1 MDHLAANPFNIN
13 LHSTPSPM
21 GASPIGSPLEIII
34 RNCLAQT
41 DAKSRPLTLQRGK
54 ATIPLKVNVPFH
66 SSLLRPGV
74 ESFRYFLEQSIPEE
88 LVIPEKLIGKYI
100 PNLTAKPFELTKE
113 YLEDVY
119 ELTQSFKVKS
129 LLADVRIL
137 SLSSLRFE
145 THG

>member
-13 LHSTPSPM
+13 VPPTPSPV
-21 GASPIGSPLEIII
+21 GASPIGSPLEIVI

-41 DAKSRPLTLQRGK
+41 DSKARPLTLQRGK

-100 PNLTAKPFELTKE
+100 PNLTAKPFELNRR
-113 YLEDVY
+113 YLENVY
-119 ELTQSFKVKS
+119 ELTQSSKVKT
-129 LLADVRIL
+129 LLANVCI
-137 SLSSLRFE
+137 
-145 THG
+145 